1 MYTLLIVLI
10 YLAFISLG
18 LPDSLLGSAWPVMH
32 QDIEV
37 SVSFMGILSMIV
49 SGGTIISSLM
59 SDRITK
65 KLGTNKVTTISVFL
79 TAIALMGF
87 SCAKNIWWLIAFA
100 IPYGFGAGS
109 IDAALNNY
117 VAIHYSSKH
126 MSWLH
131 CVWGVGT
138 IISPVVMSYSLTNY
152 TWSTGYRIISII
164 QFIIGFILLLTLKI
178 WNVNAVSD
186 EKEAVQYES
195 IGFVSALK
203 IKGVPSLLLGFF
215 AYCAAECTA
224 MAWSCT
230 YLVNAKGIDEA
241 TAAAFASMFFIGM
254 TIGRFI
260 GGFFMDKLGDKRMIV
275 LGSSIIGIGIILM
288 LIPTANSLF
297 SIIGLIVIGLGC
309 APIYPCIIHATPNNF
324 GADKSGA
331 IIGIQMASAYCGA
344 TFIPPVF
351 GLIAEFIGFEF
362 FPIYMLAFFILMF
375 IMVIRTFKL
384 TNG

>member
-1 MYTLLIVLI
+1 
-10 YLAFISLG
+10 
-18 LPDSLLGSAWPVMH
+18 
-32 QDIEV
+32 
-37 SVSFMGILSMIV
+37 
-49 SGGTIISSLM
+49 
-59 SDRITK
+59 
-65 KLGTNKVTTISVFL
+65 
-79 TAIALMGF
+79 
-87 SCAKNIWWLIAFA
+87 
-100 IPYGFGAGS
+100 
-109 IDAALNNY
+109 
-117 VAIHYSSKH
+117 
-126 MSWLH
+126 
-131 CVWGVGT
+131 
-138 IISPVVMSYSLTNY
+138 
-152 TWSTGYRIISII
+152 
-164 QFIIGFILLLTLKI
+164 
-178 WNVNAVSD
+178 
-186 EKEAVQYES
+186 
-195 IGFVSALK
+195 
-203 IKGVPSLLLGFF
+203 
-215 AYCAAECTA
+215 
-224 MAWSCT
+224 
-230 YLVNAKGIDEA
+230 
-241 TAAAFASMFFIGM
+241 M
-254 TIGRFI
+254 TVGRFI